1 MLGLNFV
8 LDSDGLTAARIFIE
22 HRQYFQRAAFIRPIE
37 NKIPSPHLGGQ
48 TGRDPMARYTLGFGT
63 DLKTFF
69 AADTLD
75 LLATNRPALLG

>member
-22 HRQYFQRAAFIRPIE
+22 YRPHFQRTAFIRPIE

-63 DLKTFF
+63 DLKPFF
-69 AADTLD
+69 ATDTLD
-75 LLATNRPALLG
+75 LLTADRPALLG